1 MLQNSLGNINKQLLF
16 ARKDKEDPMEKDWNT
31 GELVIEQEYQA
42 LNLIE
47 RKAKNHDNWEKKL
60 MFVNFKKTNRI
71 TEQQSV
77 FLFLRRNT

>member
-1 MLQNSLGNINKQLLF
+1 MLQNSLGNVSKQLLF
-16 ARKDKEDPMEKDWNT
+16 ARKDKEDLMEKDWNT
-31 GELVIEQEYQA
+31 GGLVIEQEYEA

-47 RKAKNHDNWEKKL
+47 RKAKNHDNLEKKL

-71 TEQQSV
+71 TEQLSV